1 MASKRKK
8 KVKTKVKTKQQKT
21 NVIILERYK
30 LYPQIYSNRMKKIK
44 PIQQVNPIKRKAVIP
59 VAFREQIWLR
69 QNGKVFE
76 AKCSTSWCQNNITVF
91 DFQSGHNIPES
102 KGGATSPDN
111 LIPLCSRCN
120 LSMGNR
126 YTFDEWNKLS
136 SPLTQKQEEPT
147 KKPWWLFCF

>member
-1 MASKRKK
+1 MAWKQKNPSPKRSSSSS
-8 KVKTKVKTKQQKT
+8 
-21 NVIILERYK
+21 
-30 LYPQIYSNRMKKIK
+30 P
-44 PIQQVNPIKRKAVIP
+44 RKATIP

-69 QNGKVFE
+69 TCGKVYE
-76 AKCSTSWCQNNITVF
+76 TKCSTRWCQNRITVF

-102 KGGATSPDN
+102 KGGPTTPEN

-136 SPLTQKQEEPT
+136 NITQTTPEPV
-147 KKPWWLFCF
+147 KKPWWLCCT

>member
-1 MASKRKK
+1 MESIFLWLLLYDAFMLLNPRRIGLFSKMAWKK
-8 KVKTKVKTKQQKT
+8 KPTTTPKS
-21 NVIILERYK
+21 
-30 LYPQIYSNRMKKIK
+30 P
-44 PIQQVNPIKRKAVIP
+44 RKAAIP

-69 QNGKVFE
+69 QMGKVFE
-76 AKCSTSWCQNNITVF
+76 GKCPTRWCQNTITVY

-102 KGGATSPDN
+102 KGGPTTPEN

-136 SPLTQKQEEPT
+136 NVEPALYKTQTTESSQS
-147 KKPWWLFCF
+147 KKPWWLFCCA

>member
-1 MASKRKK
+1 MTWKK
-8 KVKTKVKTKQQKT
+8 NVNKKNPVNIKTSRSTS
-21 NVIILERYK
+21 
-30 LYPQIYSNRMKKIK
+30 P
-44 PIQQVNPIKRKAVIP
+44 RKATIP

-69 QNGKVFE
+69 TCGKVYE
-76 AKCSTSWCQNNITVF
+76 AKCPTRWCQNRITVY

-102 KGGATSPDN
+102 KGGPTTPEN

-136 SPLTQKQEEPT
+136 NVAPNEII
-147 KKPWWLFCF
+147 KKSWWMWCCSSN

>member
-1 MASKRKK
+1 M
-8 KVKTKVKTKQQKT
+8 T
-21 NVIILERYK
+21 
-30 LYPQIYSNRMKKIK
+30 KIK
-44 PIQQVNPIKRKAVIP
+44 PVIHQVQKINPIKRKATIP

-76 AKCSTSWCQNNITVF
+76 AKCHVHWCQNTITVF

-102 KGGATSPDN
+102 KGGPTTPDN

-126 YTFDEWNKLS
+126 YTIDEWNKVS
-136 SPLTQKQEEPT
+136 SFSPTSVDTQPI
-147 KKPWWLFCF
+147 KKPWWLFCFYK

>member
-1 MASKRKK
+1 MAWKK
-8 KVKTKVKTKQQKT
+8 NPTTALKTKA
-21 NVIILERYK
+21 I
-30 LYPQIYSNRMKKIK
+30 
-44 PIQQVNPIKRKAVIP
+44 RKATIP

-69 QNGKVFE
+69 HMGKVFE
-76 AKCSTSWCQNNITVF
+76 GKCPTRWCQNTITVY

-102 KGGATSPDN
+102 KGGPTTPEN

-136 SPLTQKQEEPT
+136 NVNPQIYITQTEKPQK
-147 KKPWWLFCF
+147 KKPWWLWCCA